1 MTRRMVIAG
10 LAMLVV
16 MAATIGLA
24 ADHAAADE
32 VIDPGDELILPVNA
46 GPDTTIS
53 YSWTST
59 MTLQFAIKDQAGNV
73 LRSSSGTS
81 GSGIYPVESGAVYRL
96 VWTNTNA
103 VPASVDYDVTV
114 LDIGVGFFEDIGA
127 ALVLGL
133 LVLLVIIV
141 IIVVVVV
148 LVVVVPKGKKQQP
161 HPVTGPGAG
170 VVPPMGNNCAVCGTP
185 ISPPMAFCS
194 KCGAKLR

>member
-1 MTRRMVIAG
+1 MRKVLVG

-16 MAATIGLA
+16 ITAAICLA
-24 ADHAAADE
+24 ADPAAAADTIE
-32 VIDPGDELILPVNA
+32 PGDELYISVNA

-53 YSWTST
+53 YSWTSDLT
-59 MTLQFAIKDQAGNV
+59 VQFAIKDQAGNV

-81 GSGIYPVESGAVYRL
+81 GFGLYAVESGAAYRL

-114 LDIGVGFFEDIGA
+114 LDVGADLFEDIGSSI
-127 ALVLGL
+127 VLGL
-133 LVLLVIIV
+133 LILLAIIV

-148 LVVVVPKGKKQQP
+148 LVVVLSKGKKKQP

-185 ISPPMAFCS
+185 IIPQTAFCS